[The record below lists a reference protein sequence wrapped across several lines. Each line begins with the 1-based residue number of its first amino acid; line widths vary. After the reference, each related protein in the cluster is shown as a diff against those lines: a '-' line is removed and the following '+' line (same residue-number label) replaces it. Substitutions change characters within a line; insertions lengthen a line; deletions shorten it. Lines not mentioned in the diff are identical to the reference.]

1 MDDLFPGFEQRRI
14 SAAGVEINCRLGG
27 NGPPLLLLH
36 GYPQTHVCWHR
47 IAPALAHTYS
57 VVIPDL
63 PGYGDSGFVEPD
75 AANRTYSKRNI
86 AAIMAALMQTL
97 GRRRFSLAGH
107 DRGARVSYRLTLDRP
122 ELVERLAL
130 LDIIPTIEAWEG
142 MSGLGS
148 VGEFHWPFL
157 AQTGGLPEA
166 MIAHDP
172 DSFLRH
178 LLGLWAGDASRID
191 SRALGE
197 YLRCFRKPSVIR
209 ATCADYRAGAT
220 TDVADDEADRKAGKR
235 IGCPVLVLW
244 GGGRKSDLL
253 PTWRRWASDV
263 RGEGLDCGHF
273 VQEEK
278 PEETLARLLPFLA
291 AR

>member
-1 MDDLFPGFEQRRI
+1 MNDLFPGFEQRRI
-14 SAAGVEINCRLGG
+14 SAAGVEINCRLAGKG
-27 NGPPLLLLH
+27 APLLLLH

-47 IAPALAHTYS
+47 IAPALARSYS

-63 PGYGDSGFVEPD
+63 PGYGDSGFIEPD
-75 AANRTYSKRNI
+75 AANRIYAKRNI
-86 AAIMAALMQTL
+86 AAIMAALMEAL
-97 GRRRFSLAGH
+97 GHRRFNLAGH

-130 LDIIPTIEAWEG
+130 FDIIPTIEAWEG

-148 VGEFHWPFL
+148 VNEFHWPLL
-157 AQTGGLPEA
+157 AQPGGLPEA

-172 DSFLRH
+172 DSFLRY
-178 LLGLWAGDASRID
+178 LLKLWAGDVSRID
-191 SRALGE
+191 SRALAE
-197 YLRCFRKPSVIR
+197 YLRCFRKASVIR

-220 TDVADDEADRKAGKR
+220 TDVADDDADRKAGKR
-235 IGCPVLVLW
+235 ISCPLLVLW

-273 VQEEK
+273 VQEEM
-278 PEETLARLLPFLA
+278 PEAATSGLLAFLA
-291 AR
+291 

>member
-1 MDDLFPGFEQRRI
+1 MSELFPGFEQRRI
-14 SAAGVEINCRLGG
+14 NAAGVEINCRLAGRG
-27 NGPPLLLLH
+27 APLLLLH
-36 GYPQTHVCWHR
+36 GYPQTHACWHR
-47 IAPALAHTYS
+47 IAPALARTWR

-63 PGYGDSGFVEPD
+63 PGYGDSGFIEPD
-75 AANRTYSKRNI
+75 PANRAYAKRNI
-86 AAIMAALMQTL
+86 AAIMAALMQAL
-97 GRRRFSLAGH
+97 GHRRFKLVGH
-107 DRGARVSYRLTLDRP
+107 DRGARVSYRLALDRP

-130 LDIIPTIEAWEG
+130 FDIVPTIEAWEG

-157 AQTGGLPEA
+157 AREGGLPET

-172 DSFLRH
+172 DSFLRY
-178 LLGLWAGDASRID
+178 LLALWAGDVSRID
-191 SRALGE
+191 GRALDE

-235 IGCPVLVLW
+235 IACPLLVLW

-253 PTWRRWASDV
+253 PTWRRWAGDV
-263 RGEGLDCGHF
+263 QGEGLACGHF
-273 VQEEK
+273 VQEEM
-278 PEETLARLLPFLA
+278 PEAATEKLLAFLA
-291 AR
+291 

>member
-107 DRGARVSYRLTLDRP
+107 DRGARVSYRLTLD
-122 ELVERLAL
+122 
-130 LDIIPTIEAWEG
+130 
-142 MSGLGS
+142 
-148 VGEFHWPFL
+148 
-157 AQTGGLPEA
+157 
-166 MIAHDP
+166 
-172 DSFLRH
+172 
-178 LLGLWAGDASRID
+178 
-191 SRALGE
+191 
-197 YLRCFRKPSVIR
+197 
-209 ATCADYRAGAT
+209 
-220 TDVADDEADRKAGKR
+220 
-235 IGCPVLVLW
+235 
-244 GGGRKSDLL
+244 
-253 PTWRRWASDV
+253 
-263 RGEGLDCGHF
+263 
-273 VQEEK
+273 
-278 PEETLARLLPFLA
+278 
-291 AR
+291 